1 MRAQKWPQRAMART
15 QPVPQDW
22 PMGART
28 TGKVR
33 VLLVDDLSDIRLVMR
48 LLLEADGRAE
58 VVGEAA
64 DGAEAARLA
73 GELRPDA
80 VVLDLR
86 MPGMDGVSA
95 LPLIRDAAPGAVVVA
110 LSALPIGPTTDR
122 AVDLGATYVRK
133 PDLRRV
139 VNLVAALVPA
149 QPDPPKSKRRKRMGP
164 TAA

>member
-1 MRAQKWPQRAMART
+1 MGGRASA
-15 QPVPQDW
+15 
-22 PMGART
+22 
-28 TGKVR
+28 KVR
-33 VLLVDDLSDIRLVMR
+33 VLLVDDLADIRLVMR

-64 DGAEAARLA
+64 DGTEAVRLA
-73 GELRPDA
+73 SELHPDA

-95 LPLIRDAAPGAVVVA
+95 LPLIRDASPGAVVVA
-110 LSALPIGPTTDR
+110 LSALPVGPMTDR

-139 VNLVAALVPA
+139 VNLVGALAPA
-149 QPDPPKSKRRKRMGP
+149 SPEPPKPKGGKRAGP
-164 TAA
+164 AAA

>member
-1 MRAQKWPQRAMART
+1 MAGRASA
-15 QPVPQDW
+15 
-22 PMGART
+22 
-28 TGKVR
+28 KVR
-33 VLLVDDLSDIRLVMR
+33 VLLVDDLPDIRLVMR

-64 DGAEAARLA
+64 DGAEAVRLT

-86 MPGMDGVSA
+86 MPGMDGVAA
-95 LPLIRDAAPGAVVVA
+95 LPLIRDAAPGTVVVA
-110 LSALPIGPTTDR
+110 LSALPVGPATDR

-139 VNLVAALVPA
+139 VNLVGSLASASPE
-149 QPDPPKSKRRKRMGP
+149 PPKPKGSKRMGS
-164 TAA
+164 AAA